1 MLKFYNS
8 INNYFYIK
16 SGRED
21 DCYVSQVSQEEYSVR
36 YVPRENGTHY
46 LHAKLGNLARSLIS
60 SFNVLRENKYY
71 VLLILV

>member
-1 MLKFYNS
+1 MMLKFYNS
-8 INNYFYIK
+8 NNNYFHVT

-46 LHAKLGNLARSLIS
+46 LHAKLG
-60 SFNVLRENKYY
+60 K
-71 VLLILV
+71 